1 MIHIGRRTSSYLSY
15 TFYVTEPISENETFP
30 MQRQRLNRIQGYFFE
45 TIESLLFVQHSIV
58 IIWLGNWTDISF
70 RSTDLSKSDEV
81 CMRQ

>member
-15 TFYVTEPISENETFP
+15 TFNVTQPISENETFP

-45 TIESLLFVQHSIV
+45 TIESLLFLQQSIV
-58 IIWLGNWTDISF
+58 IIWLGNLMDISF
-70 RSTDLSKSDEV
+70 RSTNLSKSDEV